1 MPQNNQ
7 ENNQQGTYQIPR
19 DFSATSSSNTVTALA
34 VGQDKPLEENN
45 PIYDTGGISW
55 GALSLI
61 TFIFIVLGI
70 IMVRYM
76 NLQSWREFFLRPN
89 ARSLEHIQNDRD
101 ALKLIQ
107 DLAAFN
113 KKFGSSQESS

>member
-1 MPQNNQ
+1 MPQSNQ
-7 ENNQQGTYQIPR
+7 DSSQQGSFQIPR
-19 DFSATSSSNTVTALA
+19 DFSANSPSNTITALE
-34 VGQDKPLEENN
+34 VGQDKPQEENN

-61 TFIFIVLGI
+61 TFIVIILGI

-76 NLQSWREFFLRPN
+76 NKQSWREFFLRPN

-101 ALKLIQ
+101 ALKLID
-107 DLAAFN
+107 DLVALN
-113 KKFGSSQESS
+113 KKFNAGQKA